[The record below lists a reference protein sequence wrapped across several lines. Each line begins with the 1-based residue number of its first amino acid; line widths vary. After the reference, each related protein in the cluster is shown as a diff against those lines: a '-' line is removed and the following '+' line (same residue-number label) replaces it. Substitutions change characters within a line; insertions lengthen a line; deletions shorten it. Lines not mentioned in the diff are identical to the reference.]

1 MRVVIHIG
9 TNKTGTSALQRYLG
23 NNPHILRGEGLIYP
37 LTGRREPDYPAH
49 HAMAEE
55 LHNFPHRAYHI
66 VSQLEEEAANEQA
79 DGVFLSSEVFHTINP
94 LPLVQTLQ
102 EAGHQVEAVCVLRNH
117 IDYFASWYRETV
129 KAEISTFDFANFAY
143 LINKP
148 YSPFL
153 KHWLNAVGEG
163 NLAVY
168 RFEQRQYSAG
178 AFTNPVFDSI
188 LDHHDKFPQ
197 ENPSITG
204 NLLLFKR
211 VLNNFIIRETSEL
224 LIPEIETLASFE
236 QRFLGNMFIAPDLCD
251 MIDKAYAG
259 DAQAVHE
266 YFEVDLFS
274 RTDHRV
280 GQLVPDFRNLAQD
293 RNFLI
298 QCSLENNFEFGRLL
312 SQYTGHM

>member
-9 TNKTGTSALQRYLG
+9 TNKTGTSAIQRYLG

-37 LTGRREPDYPAH
+37 ITGRRTPDYPAH

-55 LHNFPHRAYHI
+55 LHEFPHRADYI
-66 VSQLEEEAANEQA
+66 VSQLEEEAANEQV

-94 LPLVQTLQ
+94 LPFVQTLQ

-117 IDYFASWYRETV
+117 VDYFASWYRETV
-129 KAEISTFDFANFAY
+129 KSEISTFDFPNFAY

-168 RFEQRQYSAG
+168 RFDQHRYSYG
-178 AFTNPVFDSI
+178 AFTNSAFNMILSRHEDFPV
-188 LDHHDKFPQ
+188 
-197 ENPSITG
+197 ENPSVTG

-211 VLNNFIIRETSEL
+211 ILNNFIIRETSEL
-224 LIPEIETLASFE
+224 LIPEMEILASFE
-236 QRFLGNMFIAPDLCD
+236 QRFLGSMFIAPDLCD
-251 MIDKAYAG
+251 MIDKAYAS
-259 DAQAVHE
+259 DAQAIQE

-274 RTDHRV
+274 LSDHRV
-280 GQLVPDFRNLAQD
+280 GQLIPDFRYLHQD
-293 RNFLI
+293 RDFVI
-298 QCSLENNFEFGRLL
+298 QCSIENDLQFGPLVQKYIGR
-312 SQYTGHM
+312 M